1 MRVLALQRLAPVFTM
16 AVEAQRLPEHQLD
29 PARVGIAGALAVID
43 DGANRPADQN
53 VAPNAHVGARDGTA
67 GGITLAGQHTG
78 HLQIARGT
86 MHLCGLAG
94 LHRDAALVVADGAV
108 GAGNQLPIGRLG
120 VDANWLG
127 RVVHDRGA
135 TA

>member
-1 MRVLALQRLAPVFTM
+1 MLAREM
-16 AVEAQRLPEHQLD
+16 E
-29 PARVGIAGALAVID
+29 
-43 DGANRPADQN
+43 RPAASRWPGSTQ
-53 VAPNAHVGARDGTA
+53 V
-67 GGITLAGQHTG
+67 

-120 VDANWLG
+120 VDANWL
-127 RVVHDRGA
+127 VASFMTVAQPLSA
-135 TA
+135 TMAMAAVTRCLMFSLA